1 MLPITITI
9 DGKDCVDK
17 LTMMAARC
25 KPERFERALYR
36 IYSRTGKHV
45 KTILKDDLPHEYV
58 ISPAKVGKTVG
69 DVTIVGWGC
78 TIPVRDSRG
87 DIGGQYGAVGGAH
100 GWNSLKR
107 KYNIKARIVR
117 AGQSTLPGKVMAG
130 YPPFRNLGSS
140 LGNLTYARS
149 SKERGPLLKVEGIAI
164 PQMPMNRSEA
174 EVQEDIKQFLMAQIE
189 HEFMNVMAGR

>member
-1 MLPITITI
+1 MPPITITI
-9 DGKDCVDK
+9 DGKECVEK
-17 LTMMAARC
+17 LTLMAACC
-25 KPERFERALYR
+25 KPERFERAMYR

-45 KTILKDDLPHEYV
+45 RAILKEDLPHNYV
-58 ISPAKVGKTVG
+58 ISPSKIGKAVG

-78 TIPVRDSRG
+78 TIPITDSRG
-87 DIGGQYGAVGGAH
+87 DIGGQYSAVGGAH

-107 KYNIKARIVR
+107 KYKVKARIVK

-140 LGNLTYARS
+140 LGKLTFARS
-149 SKERGPLLKVEGIAI
+149 SAERGPLLKVEGIAI
-164 PQMPMNRSEA
+164 PQMPMNRSKA
-174 EVQEDIKQFLMAQIE
+174 EVQEDIKTFLMAQTE

>member
-1 MLPITITI
+1 MLPFTITI

-17 LTMMAARC
+17 LTMMAAAC
-25 KPERFERALYR
+25 KPERFERAMYR

-58 ISPAKVGKTVG
+58 ISPSKVGKAVG

-78 TIPVRDSRG
+78 TIPVKDSRG
-87 DIGGQYGAVGGAH
+87 DIGGQYSASGGAH

-107 KYNIKARIVR
+107 KYNVKARIVR

-140 LGNLTYARS
+140 LGKLTFARS
-149 SKERGPLLKVEGIAI
+149 SKERGPLLKVVGIAI

-174 EVQEDIKQFLMAQIE
+174 EVQEDIKKFLMAQIE
-189 HEFMNVMAGR
+189 REFMNVMAGR